1 MTEKANPSIN
11 RPIEAFNTA
20 GAIAYGGS
28 EEGFIIDGVEPTPI
42 SVGDLGITEE
52 NLNSFEETSSGSSLD
67 VTIDAGEAF
76 VFGSWVAIDTPTTVS
91 LDSST
96 TGQTVYVGW
105 NKDGSDDVIV
115 GLESAFETASGSAD
129 QKIPLWDFDT
139 DGSGVTAVTDRRDF
153 NRVSLDSVPQ
163 GPDSGLDA
171 DTVDGIEAADLG
183 SDVSNDGTTVTTS
196 ATDIDFTDGIVA
208 TDDGDNTSTIS
219 FDETAQYTFTQKQT
233 FDAGIGGL
241 PEPIQD
247 NDAARKVYVDSVAEG
262 LDIKSSV
269 VAASDDVNI
278 DLTSSTDPNPLD
290 GVTLA
295 DGDRVLLKDQTDAT
309 ENGIYVASTATDP
322 TTWSRAPDANED
334 AEVTSGTFVF
344 VQDGDSNAGQG
355 FVVVTQDPITLGT
368 TEIEF
373 TQFSG
378 AESFSAG
385 EGLIRSD
392 NTISHDD
399 TSTQTDIVASDGA
412 AVTDIT
418 FDDFGHITTAT
429 TTSFEGRYLNTSG
442 DSMSGD
448 LDVDG
453 NAILDAATTIWDATN
468 GYIPQTS
475 LQNDS
480 LTLTAGNGLKG
491 AGTIA
496 LGSSDT
502 ISVEPADVAGNFLE
516 DDGSDNLD
524 VQIGFG
530 LADDGSGNISV
541 DDGPG
546 SGIDADTLDGAQKS
560 DLDGQYVNVSGDTLS
575 GDLNVNTND
584 IVDGST
590 IIWDG
595 TDAYIPQSSLE
606 YDSITIG
613 AGDGLKDGG
622 SVALNG
628 STTLNIEP
636 SDFAGTYLSDD
647 GNDNLRVDI
656 GFGLTDDGSGNIS
669 VDQTDLD
676 PRYINASGD
685 TMDGDFT
692 ISGALFA
699 DQSTGNLDIAG
710 VLTENASI

>member
-28 EEGFIIDGVEPTPI
+28 EEGFIVDGADPTPI
-42 SVGDLGITEE
+42 SVSDLGITES
-52 NLNSFEETSSGSSLD
+52 NLNAFDETSDGSSLD

-76 VFGSWVAIDTPTTVS
+76 VFGSWVAIDTTTTVS
-91 LDSST
+91 LNAST
-96 TGQTVYVGW
+96 AGQTVYVGW
-105 NKDGSDDVIV
+105 NKDGADDVIV
-115 GLESAFETASGSAD
+115 GLESAFETATGSAD
-129 QKIPLWDFDT
+129 QKLPLWDFDT
-139 DGSGVTAVTDRRDF
+139 DASGVTSVTDRRDF
-153 NRVSLDSVPQ
+153 NRVSLDSIAQ
-163 GPDSGLDA
+163 GDGSGLDA

-183 SDVSNDGTTVTTS
+183 SDVSNDGSTVTTS
-196 ATDIDFTDGIVA
+196 ATDIDFTTGLVA
-208 TDDGDNTSTIS
+208 VDDGDNTSTIT
-219 FDETAQYTFTQKQT
+219 FDESAQYTFTQKQT

-269 VAASDDVNI
+269 IAASDDTNI
-278 DLTSSTDPNPLD
+278 DLASSADPNPLD
-290 GVTLA
+290 GVTLS
-295 DGDRVLLKDQTDAT
+295 DGDRVLLKDQTDST
-309 ENGIYVASTATDP
+309 ENGIYVASTATNP
-322 TTWSRAPDANED
+322 TTWARSPDADED
-334 AEVTSGTFVF
+334 AEVSSGMFVF
-344 VQDGDSNAGQG
+344 VQQGTSNEGQG

-368 TEIEF
+368 TAIEF

-385 EGLIRSD
+385 VGLVRSD

-399 TSTQTDIVASDGA
+399 TSTQTDIVSADGA
-412 AVTDIT
+412 AVTDLT
-418 FDDFGHITTAT
+418 FDDFGHITAAT

-442 DSMSGD
+442 DSMAGD

-453 NAILDAATTIWDATN
+453 NAILDGAATVWDPIN

-480 LTLTAGNGLKG
+480 LTLTAGDGLKG

-502 ISVEPADVAGNFLE
+502 ISAEPADFAGSFLE

-530 LADDGSGNISV
+530 LTDDGSGNISV

-546 SGIDADTLDGAQKS
+546 SGIDADTIDGAQKS

-575 GDLNVNTND
+575 GDLNLNTND
-584 IVDGST
+584 IVDGAT
-590 IIWDG
+590 VVWDG
-595 TDAYIPQSSLE
+595 TNGYVPQTSLE

-622 SVALNG
+622 SVALDG
-628 STTLNIEP
+628 AITLNIEP

-676 PRYINASGD
+676 PRYVNASGD
-685 TMDGDFT
+685 TMTGDLT

-710 VLTENASI
+710 TLTENASI